1 MADMTKIDKTM
12 KKKLSQE
19 EIDDIL
25 ISQADND
32 SEWEEPIHVRK
43 TKPTNLSIPANLAA
57 RAAFLAHLHREPGIE
72 EWIMRIIRERIELEE
87 VAFVEAKRE
96 LIARERV

>member
-32 SEWEEPIHVRK
+32 SEWEEPILVRK

>member
-1 MADMTKIDKTM
+1 MIKKNKTK
-12 KKKLSQE
+12 KKKLSEE
-19 EIDDIL
+19 EIDNIV
-25 ISQADND
+25 ISQADDD

-57 RAAFLAHLHREPGIE
+57 RAAFLAHLHREQGIE

-96 LIARERV
+96 LIAKERV

>member
-1 MADMTKIDKTM
+1 MTKIDKKK
-12 KKKLSQE
+12 KKKLSRE
-19 EIDDIL
+19 EIDDIV

-32 SEWEEPIHVRK
+32 SDWEEPIQVRK

-87 VAFVEAKRE
+87 VAFVEAKRD